1 MGMSASQ
8 AKLMSLTSRLSDL
21 ELRAQR
27 IQNDKIRLSDQGEE
41 ASKKYSKALDKEV
54 LQLYS
59 GVKADGTSSYVD
71 ASMNNLTTFDG
82 QLQTTDK
89 QRFVKDGA
97 GNLLVSDKVA
107 TAYSTSNHDLETFLN
122 NLGYSTITPADRFAS
137 MKTNYTSKLSTDIT
151 NVLSTIGNNPVMVLD
166 SSISGQLDQIAPAL
180 STAQTDLSKVQ
191 TAKTTN
197 DQNESIQAGKVSG
210 YVSSISTILTNTS
223 KTTTDSGALAIISGD
238 QNIIGSIN
246 TALQTG
252 NTSKLESTLDSL
264 NPNLFPMSAASIYA
278 SKNSYLQSSSGAVIL
293 TQTLAKCV
301 DSNNGSS
308 DQTLDGGLQDLSTF
322 LRNLVR
328 FGLMT
333 NAGIADTTSSDYKY
347 YVNLYNMAKAKGY
360 QIADSTGTFTEQR
373 TKKIDYPALPA
384 TTNENSS
391 TWVQS
396 QVTAGNAKFY
406 KLNPSTGQ
414 YAESTPNSESAD
426 MVQAIKDAKAEAKKL
441 NDLKTQNATNY
452 TPLVNQADAS
462 MQRVEGLFNTL
473 AGNTS
478 LNSDQI
484 QAVKTQGGKVS
495 NARTDLSSGLVDSAV
510 TNLGSVDV
518 NSLYTTLK
526 HSVDVYSS
534 TLSPSQMNTQL
545 LGINDDLGVISGAF
559 TSDGLKQYIEG
570 KQSAVSQLLPGLG
583 GSTTISSDSAS
594 SIQQTLSGISVDQI
608 KSSIDSSTLAKTYIN
623 DPSATSYY
631 TNLFNELVEGKD
643 HLIGLN
649 KDQMGSSDWLTG
661 QIQAGN
667 IFLYEKDT
675 DRSSS
680 NYGDFINISWNSGD
694 TSLQMVS
701 DKTDLAKA
709 EAEYETTMA
718 SIQTKDKTFD
728 VQLTTIN
735 TEHKAIETEIDSV
748 KKVIDKNVD
757 RAFKVFDA

>member
-1 MGMSASQ
+1 MGLSASQ
-8 AKLMSLTSRLSDL
+8 ANLMSLTSRLSNL

-27 IQNDKIRLSDQGEE
+27 IQNDKIRLSDQGED
-41 ASKKYSKALDKEV
+41 ASRKYSKALDKEV

-71 ASMNNLTTFDG
+71 ASMNNLSTYDG
-82 QLQTTDK
+82 QLQSTDK

-107 TAYSTSNHDLETFLN
+107 LAYSTSNHDLETFLN
-122 NLGYSTITPADRFAS
+122 NMGYSTIAPADRFAS

-151 NVLSTIGNNPVMVLD
+151 NTLSTIGNNPVQVLD
-166 SSISGQLDQIAPAL
+166 SSISGQLDKIAPAL

-191 TAKTTN
+191 TAKNTN
-197 DQNESIQAGKVSG
+197 DQNESTQAGKVSG
-210 YVSSISTILTNTS
+210 YVSTISGILTNAS
-223 KTTTDSGALAIISGD
+223 KTTTDSGTQAIISRD
-238 QNIIGSIN
+238 QTTITSIN

-252 NTSKLESTLDSL
+252 NTSTLESTLDSL
-264 NPNLFPMSAASIYA
+264 NPNLSPMSTASIYA
-278 SKNSYLQSSSGAVIL
+278 SKNSYIQSSSGAVVL

-308 DQTLDGGLQDLSTF
+308 DQRLDGGLQDLSRY
-322 LRNLVR
+322 LNNLVR

-333 NAGIADTTSSDYKY
+333 NAGIADTNSSDYKY
-347 YVNLYNMAKAKGY
+347 YANLFKLAVGNGY
-360 QIADSTGTFTEQR
+360 QIADSTGTFTSSGS
-373 TKKIDYPALPA
+373 KKIEYSALPA

-391 TWVQS
+391 SWVQS
-396 QVTAGNAKFY
+396 QVNAGNAKFY

-441 NDLKTQNATNY
+441 NELKAQNATDY
-452 TPLVNQADAS
+452 APLVSQADGS
-462 MQRVEGLFNTL
+462 MKTVEDLFKTL
-473 AGNTS
+473 AENPS

-484 QAVKTQGGKVS
+484 DAVKTQGGKVS
-495 NARTDLSSGLVDSAV
+495 TARTDLASGLVDTAV
-510 TNLGSVDV
+510 SSLGSVDV

-526 HSVDVYSS
+526 HPVDVYSS

-545 LGINDDLGVISGAF
+545 LGINDDLGAISGAF

-570 KQSAVSQLLPGLG
+570 KQSAISQLLPGLG
-583 GSTTISSDSAS
+583 GSTTVSSASAS

-608 KSSIDSSTLAKTYIN
+608 KSLIDSSTLTKTYIN
-623 DPSATSYY
+623 DPAAITYY

-643 HLIGLN
+643 HLIGLH
-649 KDQMGSSDWLTG
+649 KDQMGSSEWLTG
-661 QIQAGN
+661 QIEAGN
-667 IFLYEKDT
+667 IFLYEKNADK
-675 DRSSS
+675 SSS
-680 NYGDFINISWNSGD
+680 NYGDFVNISWNSGD

-728 VQLTTIN
+728 VQLTSIN
-735 TEHKAIETEIDSV
+735 TEHKAIETEIDAV
-748 KKVIDKNVD
+748 KKVIEKNID
-757 RAFKVFDA
+757 RSFKVFDA